1 MHEVNHLLHKFLTEA
16 LRGVQTQHNTSSC
29 LDVVDEASAER
40 RVSVLVSQGF
50 RRALLNQL
58 HRVRVWVC

>member
-1 MHEVNHLLHKFLTEA
+1 MNEVNHLLHQFLTEA